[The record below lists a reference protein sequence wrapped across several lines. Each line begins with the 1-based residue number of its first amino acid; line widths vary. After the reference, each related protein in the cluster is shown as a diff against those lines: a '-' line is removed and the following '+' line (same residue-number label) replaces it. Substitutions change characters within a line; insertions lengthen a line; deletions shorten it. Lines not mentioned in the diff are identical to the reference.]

1 MSLWGDIATGLASTA
16 GFALGGPVG
25 AALAGAVVGG
35 LIAGAEN
42 GWDMDAVLKGATT
55 GAIGGA
61 LTMIGGGVGVAAA
74 RGAIGAKASLALASP
89 AQLMEQGL
97 FKGFIPR
104 AIGGA
109 HVAPGKLY
117 ATMATPLVTPLMN
130 AGMSL
135 LVPPGQG
142 AIPLIDISLPTF
154 PQAMP
159 RVMMP
164 DPAKLP
170 DGLSLSGTV
179 ADHYRNLPHLYLA
192 NWESFG
198 TEPKEPPP
206 KTWAVP
212 PITAEAEANMPR
224 YAQRVE
230 QLAATYERMRAFDN
244 EVAAAV
250 GRVGEQAA
258 AGQQMVGSQV
268 EVLTAMAQ
276 VHPADTA
283 TIDSLVQ
290 EKVLRPVPPPPGGP
304 VISEDNYVMTV
315 IESVTHRAETDMREM
330 TEAFRKLAG
339 EVEPPATPADTGA
352 DPKTD
357 TENRSTTDDSTAPT
371 GRTDETGG
379 PTTTNTGTTTG
390 APPVTTVPPLD
401 LQTSPPLL
409 QDTADPRS
417 PGAVAAPQGT
427 TAPAATAG
435 TKAAAAA
442 PGSASA
448 PAATVPVA
456 QQQPA
461 ATSTMGSGGLDPM
474 LQQAMLQRAAAEQ
487 GRGSNR
493 GDRERERRGSGPAP
507 AKATAAGP
515 ATQTAAAPRP
525 GTVQPASTG
534 TTAQPANAARTVSAP
549 ASTAPPA
556 AGPPAG
562 SNGLQE
568 FVFRDG
574 RTVMVPE
581 VVAHALSAAVSDHVG
596 TDARAAY
603 QRTALPLPPPGQP
616 AGLPVD
622 PSDLR
627 TGDIAQ
633 WLPPDDGAATAVA
646 SAAASTAIV
655 VMFDNAPP
663 EVIVAGEPRPL
674 TEVLERDGGA
684 FGVFGGFRRPP
695 GADAGAT
702 AAPVDPQAAVPVTIS
717 G

>member
-1 MSLWGDIATGLASTA
+1 MSLWGDIATGLAATA

-25 AALAGAVVGG
+25 AALAGGVVGG

-42 GWDMDAVLKGATT
+42 GWDMDAVLKGATV

-74 RGAIGAKASLALASP
+74 RGAIGAKTSLAMASP

-104 AIGGA
+104 AVGGA

-117 ATMATPLVTPLMN
+117 GAMAAPLASPLFN
-130 AGMSL
+130 AGISL
-135 LVPPGQG
+135 LAPPGQG

-154 PQAMP
+154 PQPMP

-170 DGLSLSGTV
+170 DGLSLSGAV
-179 ADHYRNLPHLYLA
+179 VDHYRNLPPLYLA

-198 TEPKEPPP
+198 TGPKEPPP
-206 KTWAVP
+206 KTWSVP
-212 PITAEAEANMPR
+212 AITAEGAANIPS

-230 QLAATYERMRAFDN
+230 QLAATYERMRAHDR
-244 EVAAAV
+244 EVAEAV

-258 AGQQMVGSQV
+258 AGQRMVGSQV

-283 TIDSLVQ
+283 AIDTLVE
-290 EKVLRPVPPPPGGP
+290 EKVLRPIPPQAGGP
-304 VISEDNYVMTV
+304 VVSEDNYVMTV
-315 IESVTHRAETDMREM
+315 IESVTHRAEADMREM

-339 EVEPPATPADTGA
+339 EVEPPAAPRDTGA
-352 DPKTD
+352 DPKAEPKT
-357 TENRSTTDDSTAPT
+357 RSDSDDSGAPT
-371 GRTDETGG
+371 GRTDERGG
-379 PTTTNTGTTTG
+379 STADTTGTG
-390 APPVTTVPPLD
+390 LPPVTAVPPLD
-401 LQTSPPLL
+401 FQAGQSVPPGSGDLL
-409 QDTADPRS
+409 S
-417 PGAVAAPQGT
+417 PGSAAAPAST
-427 TAPAATAG
+427 TAPAGIAGTTTAAPGTAG
-435 TKAAAAA
+435 T
-442 PGSASA
+442 PLT
-448 PAATVPVA
+448 PAVPVA
-456 QQQPA
+456 QQQPG

-507 AKATAAGP
+507 SVRPTAAGP
-515 ATQTAAAPRP
+515 ATQTASAPRP
-525 GTVQPASTG
+525 GTVQPASTS
-534 TTAQPANAARTVSAP
+534 TAAQPANAARTVSAP
-549 ASTAPPA
+549 ATTAPPA
-556 AGPPAG
+556 AGPAADG
-562 SNGLQE
+562 NRLQE

-574 RTVMVPE
+574 RSVMVPE
-581 VVAHALSAAVSDHVG
+581 VVAHALASAVSDHVG

-616 AGLPVD
+616 SGLPVD
-622 PSDLR
+622 PSELR

-633 WLPPDDGAATAVA
+633 WLPPDDGSATTVA

-674 TEVLERDGGA
+674 AEVLERDGGA

-702 AAPVDPQAAVPVTIS
+702 AVAVDPQAAVPVTIS